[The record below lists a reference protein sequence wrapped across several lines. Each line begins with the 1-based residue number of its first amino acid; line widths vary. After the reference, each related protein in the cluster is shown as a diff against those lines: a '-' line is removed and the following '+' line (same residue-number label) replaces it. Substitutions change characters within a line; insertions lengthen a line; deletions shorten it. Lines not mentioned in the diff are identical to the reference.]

1 MGGSNRL
8 LSVDELAAY
17 LGVPNGHRQIRTI
30 RREETKEIIAGMR
43 RKGLSAS
50 RITQAHLVINAVF
63 NEAVR
68 NKKLAESP
76 CTDIPVPD
84 VVHAADFVF
93 PEDDELEALAAGL
106 PADWWPLNA
115 GVPWRAFARKVHG
128 TSQFG
133 GEHLTEPVGDE
144 PPDG

>member
-1 MGGSNRL
+1 MLRTH
-8 LSVDELAAY
+8 VYPAIR
-17 LGVPNGHRQIRTI
+17 HRQIRTI
-30 RREETKEIIAGMR
+30 RREEIKEIIAVMS

-50 RITQAHLVINAVF
+50 RIAQAHLVINAVF

-84 VVHAADFVF
+84 VVHAADFAF

-106 PADWWPLNA
+106 PADWA
-115 GVPWRAFARKVHG
+115 ARSAAASTRERPCG
-128 TSQFG
+128 SASRSTRSRSASR
-133 GEHLTEPVGDE
+133 
-144 PPDG
+144 